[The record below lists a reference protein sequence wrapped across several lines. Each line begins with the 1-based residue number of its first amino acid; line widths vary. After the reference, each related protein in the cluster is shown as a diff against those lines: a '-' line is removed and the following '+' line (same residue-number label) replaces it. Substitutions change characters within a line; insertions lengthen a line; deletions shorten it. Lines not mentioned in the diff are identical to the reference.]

1 MPQWDHLRLVLLS
14 LALYLPLAAL
24 CLAEEETQMDLEPY
38 RGQTIIEITLAGNH
52 VTKEWII
59 AREIWSEVGDKFDPQ
74 LARDD
79 LTRLTNLSIF
89 GSVIVEP
96 TASAA
101 GVALNYE
108 FTEMP
113 WIIPYPAMNYTEEN
127 GFSLGAGVASPN
139 FRGRGIMLSASAV
152 FGGVTA
158 YKFSATNPW
167 ISGNHVSAGLA
178 AWHQTRRNELLE
190 FEQTSDYVKLSTG
203 KYIDQNGRL
212 NFHGGYYG
220 VRSDQPGRTLSP
232 DNQDNLWFGAT
243 TLGYD
248 SRDSWRVPH
257 EGWHNE
263 IGVSYVGGN
272 ANTWNLGFDVRRY
285 QPVGKSQT
293 IATGPYLALQSGT
306 VGQDIAPYMQYF
318 IGGANSVRGYNLE
331 ELCKEIFGKN
341 QLIYTL
347 EYRYL
352 LVPPGPLTVLGMTF
366 SLGLEAAA
374 FGDAGVAWSRP
385 GDFNLDRTRSGY
397 GVGIRLLVP
406 GLESLRFDVARSEF
420 GDTVFNFGVRAI
432 FDERKKR
439 VR

>member
-1 MPQWDHLRLVLLS
+1 
-14 LALYLPLAAL
+14 
-24 CLAEEETQMDLEPY
+24 
-38 RGQTIIEITLAGNH
+38 
-52 VTKEWII
+52 
-59 AREIWSEVGDKFDPQ
+59 
-74 LARDD
+74 
-79 LTRLTNLSIF
+79 
-89 GSVIVEP
+89 
-96 TASAA
+96 
-101 GVALNYE
+101 
-108 FTEMP
+108 
-113 WIIPYPAMNYTEEN
+113 
-127 GFSLGAGVASPN
+127 
-139 FRGRGIMLSASAV
+139 
-152 FGGVTA
+152 
-158 YKFSATNPW
+158 
-167 ISGNHVSAGLA
+167 
-178 AWHQTRRNELLE
+178 
-190 FEQTSDYVKLSTG
+190 
-203 KYIDQNGRL
+203 
-212 NFHGGYYG
+212 
-220 VRSDQPGRTLSP
+220 
-232 DNQDNLWFGAT
+232 
-243 TLGYD
+243 
-248 SRDSWRVPH
+248 
-257 EGWHNE
+257 
-263 IGVSYVGGN
+263 
-272 ANTWNLGFDVRRY
+272 
-285 QPVGKSQT
+285 GKSQT

-331 ELCKEIFGKN
+331 ELGKEIFGKN